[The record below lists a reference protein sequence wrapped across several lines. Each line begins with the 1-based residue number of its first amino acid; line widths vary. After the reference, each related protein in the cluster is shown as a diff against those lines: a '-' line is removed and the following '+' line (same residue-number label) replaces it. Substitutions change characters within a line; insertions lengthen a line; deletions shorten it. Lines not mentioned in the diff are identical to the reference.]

1 MMKLQSKLPALGT
14 TIFSQMSQLAAEH
27 QAINLSQG
35 FPDFPSNPRLIE
47 LLSEAARSGL
57 NQYAPMPGVLA
68 LRQQIAALVQSCYQR
83 QLCAEQQITVSSGAT
98 EALFVA
104 IQALVRPGDEVIVF
118 DPAYDSYQPAVE
130 LAGGFTVHVPLL
142 PPLYQVDWAQLEKQI
157 SKKTRLI
164 IVNSPHNPTG
174 AV

>member
-68 LRQQIAALVQSCYQR
+68 LRQQIAALVQSCSKT
-83 QLCAEQQITVSSGAT
+83 TV
-98 EALFVA
+98 
-104 IQALVRPGDEVIVF
+104 
-118 DPAYDSYQPAVE
+118 
-130 LAGGFTVHVPLL
+130 LL
-142 PPLYQVDWAQLEKQI
+142 PTCWQ
-157 SKKTRLI
+157 
-164 IVNSPHNPTG
+164 
-174 AV
+174 